1 MLTSLTGTDGASTSC
16 TGVRRAEPYEPIA
29 VADGV
34 DTAGLYRT
42 AYARVS
48 RATITDTE
56 LQVGQFVVP
65 EYNSTVTDDS
75 HEARYLRSFKEML
88 PEEHVSSA
96 SLSQGG
102 L

>member
-1 MLTSLTGTDGASTSC
+1 
-16 TGVRRAEPYEPIA
+16 VRWAEPYEPIV

-34 DTAGLYRT
+34 GTPGLYRT

-56 LQVGQFVVP
+56 LQVGQFLVP

-75 HEARYLRSFKEML
+75 HEARYRRSFKEL
-88 PEEHVSSA
+88 LSEEHVRSTA
-96 SLSQGG
+96 LSQGEF
-102 L
+102 